1 MVVVSELHRSY
12 LCKNNFFIM
21 AFNSKYLDDAKERFA
36 LLQPQE
42 PTPRSVMSNSSVKG
56 ERVRDLRNGVELEG
70 YIGNEDLFEVSF
82 LEKGLE
88 RAKSVCRITVKDDE
102 GNLLENG
109 SGFLIEGQLLVTNH
123 HVLENDLQA
132 KWSIATFNCHLDA
145 EGNPLPQVLFKLQ
158 PEQYFRTSPELDL
171 TICKIATR
179 DIHNT
184 NSIDQFGWIKLKSYD
199 SPEFI
204 GRYVNIIQHPL
215 GGYKKLALREN
226 ELMEFATVQANL
238 NGQNKHPENFIWY
251 KSDTAF
257 GSSGSPL
264 FNDKWQLVGIHH
276 SGVAEK
282 TPEGLFVCVDGTVMT
297 MEQMRQNPEN
307 KLKIK
312 WAANEGIKTNA
323 LIDLIT
329 KKR

>member
-1 MVVVSELHRSY
+1 
-12 LCKNNFFIM
+12 M
-21 AFNSKYLDDAKERFA
+21 AFNIKYLEDANERFV
-36 LLQPQE
+36 LLKPQAT
-42 PTPRSVMSNSSVKG
+42 TPRSIIRNSSANG
-56 ERVRDLRNGVELEG
+56 ERVSDLRNGVELEG

-109 SGFLIEGQLLVTNH
+109 SGFLIDGQLLVTNH
-123 HVLENDLQA
+123 HVLENDIQA
-132 KWSIATFNCHLDA
+132 KWSVAAFNCHLDA
-145 EGNPLPQVLFKLQ
+145 EGNPMPPVIFRLQ
-158 PEQYFRTSPELDL
+158 PEVYFRTSPELDL
-171 TICKIATR
+171 TVCKIAPR
-179 DIHNT
+179 DLRDT
-184 NSIDQFGWIKLKSYD
+184 VAIDEFGWIRLKSYD

-215 GGYKKLALREN
+215 GGYKKIALREN
-226 ELMEFATVQANL
+226 ELMEFDLVAAHL
-238 NGQNKHPENFIWY
+238 NSQNGSRAHFIWY

-257 GSSGSPL
+257 GSSGAPL
-264 FNDKWQLVGIHH
+264 FNDKWQLVGVHH

-282 TPEGLFVCVDGTVMT
+282 TPDGAFVCMDGTSMT
-297 MEQMRQNPEN
+297 IEQMRQNPEN

-323 LIDLIT
+323 LIDLIA
-329 KKR
+329 